1 MELLLFPSYVMY
13 YRKRAFSAAQAGVQM
28 EKILLHPIKGQLR
41 PIRGALQGRGI
52 RGDHLAGK
60 MQKFRRQHGVV
71 NLRDRLPLRRSRPS
85 LYQGVKQQRQ
95 QPLLCP
101 DKFRQPG
108 LHRPGHIAHIRLCAV
123 MEQAKQCRL
132 VRFTPHQRLSGAS
145 QRVLPNGVKYREM
158 AVGAGHQRLGVG
170 NIPHIQIRR
179 HRVVRVKMPPGVG
192 RNRFVYTVASG

>member
-1 MELLLFPSYVMY
+1 MELLLFPFYVMY
-13 YRKRAFSAAQAGVQM
+13 YRKRAFSAAQTGVQM

-71 NLRDRLPLRRSRPS
+71 DLRDRLPLRRSRPS

-101 DKFRQPG
+101 DKFRQPAFTG
-108 LHRPGHIAHIRLCAV
+108 RVTSLIYASAPSWSRQNSAV
-123 MEQAKQCRL
+123 WFASPRTSASRAQAKECCP
-132 VRFTPHQRLSGAS
+132 T
-145 QRVLPNGVKYREM
+145 E
-158 AVGAGHQRLGVG
+158 
-170 NIPHIQIRR
+170 
-179 HRVVRVKMPPGVG
+179 
-192 RNRFVYTVASG
+192 

>member
-1 MELLLFPSYVMY
+1 MIKRL
-13 YRKRAFSAAQAGVQM
+13 RKRFIRIATLAVTGVM
-28 EKILLHPIKGQLR
+28 LVLCI
-41 PIRGALQGRGI
+41 ALNTANFLSVR
-52 RGDHLAGK
+52 AE
-60 MQKFRRQHGVV
+60 
-71 NLRDRLPLRRSRPS
+71 
-85 LYQGVKQQRQ
+85 QQRMLDMICDNQGTLPSAPPGGGQ

-145 QRVLPNGVKYREM
+145 QRVLPHGVKCREM

-179 HRVVRVKMPPGVG
+179 HRVVRVKMPPGIG
-192 RNRFVYTVASG
+192 RNRFVHTVASG

>member
-1 MELLLFPSYVMY
+1 MELLLFPNCVMY
-13 YRKRAFSAAQAGVQM
+13 YRKRAFSAAQVGVQM

-71 NLRDRLPLRRSRPS
+71 DLRNRLPLRRSRPS

-108 LHRPGHIAHIRLCAV
+108 PSPAGLHRSY
-123 MEQAKQCRL
+123 
-132 VRFTPHQRLSGAS
+132 TPLRRH
-145 QRVLPNGVKYREM
+145 
-158 AVGAGHQRLGVG
+158 GAGKIVPFGSLHPAPAPLGRK
-170 NIPHIQIRR
+170 PKSAAPRS
-179 HRVVRVKMPPGVG
+179 KMPGNG
-192 RNRFVYTVASG
+192 RWRGSSETGRGQYPAHPDPPPPRGTGQNAARCR

>member
-71 NLRDRLPLRRSRPS
+71 DLRDRLPLRRSM
-85 LYQGVKQQRQ
+85 YQ
-95 QPLLCP
+95 LL
-101 DKFRQPG
+101 F
-108 LHRPGHIAHIRLCAV
+108 
-123 MEQAKQCRL
+123 
-132 VRFTPHQRLSGAS
+132 
-145 QRVLPNGVKYREM
+145 
-158 AVGAGHQRLGVG
+158 
-170 NIPHIQIRR
+170 
-179 HRVVRVKMPPGVG
+179 
-192 RNRFVYTVASG
+192 